1 MLFPINTNNSLS
13 INGHATLQR
22 KPSARS
28 REKTFS
34 FTAARSL
41 PFNGSQR
48 STNRMFF
55 ANTAEGGET
64 KSNFYHIGPFS
75 SNLGDAGFSKR
86 LSIKNIYR
94 KDIFFDFL
102 NLFSSNNFTLVWFY
116 IVSFRTC
123 SSITTVSKQLSRQ
136 ELFS

>member
-55 ANTAEGGET
+55 ANTAEGGES
-64 KSNFYHIGPFS
+64 KSISYNIIIFVQF
-75 SNLGDAGFSKR
+75 GDAGFSKR